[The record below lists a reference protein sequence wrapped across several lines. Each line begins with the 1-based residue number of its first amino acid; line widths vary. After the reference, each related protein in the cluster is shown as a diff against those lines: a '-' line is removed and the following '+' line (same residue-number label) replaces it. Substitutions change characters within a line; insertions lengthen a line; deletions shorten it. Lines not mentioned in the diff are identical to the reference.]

1 MPTTLLQKTALL
13 CACIALCG
21 QVHGSISNTTFPSS
35 TLLEGGDL
43 EVDLCSVQYHRAQG
57 FLERET
63 PDFEQAIHWL
73 RKAAKGNHAIA
84 AYQLA
89 IFYTKGWG
97 VEKNRSRSLF
107 WLKKSAS
114 FEYPP
119 ACHDLAMRYFRGDGV
134 LVNGEKGMRL
144 METAM
149 LNGFAPAFLFLGR
162 AYLHLAPTP
171 PGYDPWVPY
180 DPGIGMAY
188 LDMASTSNMTEAWLQ
203 QGVLL
208 LGQTDLQ
215 GIEPDP
221 TKALTL
227 LQQAAQ
233 AGEPRA
239 MALMGMFYHTGTL
252 VDEDKA
258 KGTDFYRRGAEIGDV
273 RSTLFYAAMLRAGE
287 GVERNP
293 EKAQELLDKLEL
305 KEKKDSETE

>member
-1 MPTTLLQKTALL
+1 MPITVLQKTALF
-13 CACIALCG
+13 CVCVALCT
-21 QVHGSISNTTFPSS
+21 QAHGSITSTSFPSS
-35 TLLEGGDL
+35 TLLENEEA
-43 EVDLCSVQYHRAQG
+43 EVDLCSVQYQRAQD

-63 PDFEQAIHWL
+63 PDFEQAVHWL
-73 RKAAKGNHAIA
+73 RKAAKGHHAIA

-114 FEYPP
+114 YEYPP

-134 LVNGEKGMRL
+134 LVNGEKGMRI

-149 LNGFAPAFLFLGR
+149 LNGFAPAALFLGQ
-162 AYLHLAPTP
+162 AYLHLAAPP

-180 DPGIGMAY
+180 DPEMGMAY
-188 LDMASTSNMTEAWLQ
+188 LNIASTSNMTEAWLQ

-221 TKALTL
+221 AKALTL

-239 MALMGMFYHTGTL
+239 MALMGMFFDIL
-252 VDEDKA
+252 PSLKA
-258 KGTDFYRRGAEIGDV
+258 GDSSPDIWMKNKNWGGWQRGG
-273 RSTLFYAAMLRAGE
+273 
-287 GVERNP
+287 
-293 EKAQELLDKLEL
+293 AQP
-305 KEKKDSETE
+305 